1 MSNFRVVD
9 GLSRHLV
16 LFICV
21 IAILLSSQTYA
32 TEENQVEPSKSTAAK
47 RGLSH
52 PHCGLYC
59 LYTVMKLAGENV
71 NFREL
76 VKPEYISSAKGSSIA
91 ELRKAAEDNGLHAV
105 PVGMLTSRLVRNCPH
120 PMILHVKSDTTSK
133 EYEHYELLL
142 GIRNGKAEMFNPPEP
157 VRLVSFRELAPRWDG
172 TGLIVSPEP
181 IDLDS
186 ILAPARRRLMLHVV
200 VGIVAILMI
209 HWGRRQWL
217 DSADK
222 MTCRRL
228 LGVSV
233 GQAAGFTVAA
243 LLLGMTY
250 HFANEEG
257 LLANASATASIQQAH
272 LGNFIPKVSEK
283 KVHKLRDKGT
293 VFIDARY
300 ARDFKAG
307 HLDDSINVP
316 VNASDHER
324 RKTTAEI
331 AKDARIVVYCQSAGC
346 NFAERVAIKLMSDGF
361 SDISIFRGGWNEWK
375 AKNGD
380 PFRKTLQTQNWTRQS
395 RT

>member
-257 LLANASATASIQQAH
+257 LLANASATASIQQAQ
-272 LGNFIPKVSEK
+272 
-283 KVHKLRDKGT
+283 
-293 VFIDARY
+293 
-300 ARDFKAG
+300 G